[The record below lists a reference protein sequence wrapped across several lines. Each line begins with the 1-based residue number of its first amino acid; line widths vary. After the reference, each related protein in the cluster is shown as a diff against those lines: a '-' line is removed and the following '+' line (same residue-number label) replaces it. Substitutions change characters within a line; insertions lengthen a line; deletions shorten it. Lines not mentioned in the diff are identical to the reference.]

1 MINERVGLRNFTQ
14 ETIFTNM
21 SLSSASVANVL
32 LVIARYLLFLHIM
45 IFDLLVADLPL
56 VQ

>member
-14 ETIFTNM
+14 EIIFTNM
-21 SLSSASVANVL
+21 SLPPASVANAL
-32 LVIARYLLFLHIM
+32 LVIARCPLFLLIL
-45 IFDLLVADLPL
+45 ILDLLVADLPL